1 MAETADKPMPPAL
14 RVVRVAFACLL
25 VLALAF
31 SITMAAWGEL
41 RDAMFVRFLDTRY
54 AKSLVIRAPAGAKVW
69 LGDKYLGEAQY
80 PIIVDSEPEAVID
93 GLTVKEARVYAEE
106 KTLLQNA
113 VVTQPGDAVAPLVAR
128 LAKGRTLVSAGRE
141 RLAGGNE
148 FVALVMREGEHDD
161 AALLC
166 ALVVPQRDGPSITLA
181 FLLRIEHENVRMLE
195 GCDLRART
203 TQLAANADNFWTT
216 RTEYEGLPA
225 KVEGQLRTSWL
236 FWPKLADK
244 QAQAAA
250 IKDPKWVGLST
261 K

>member
-1 MAETADKPMPPAL
+1 MAEAADKPLSPAM

-25 VLALAF
+25 VLSLLF
-31 SITMAAWGEL
+31 CITMAAWGEL

-69 LGDKYLGEAQY
+69 LGEKYLGEAQY

-106 KTLLQNA
+106 KTLLQQA
-113 VVTQPGDAVAPLVAR
+113 VVAQPGDAIGPLLAR
-128 LAKGRTLVSAGRE
+128 LAKGRTVVSAGRE

-148 FVALVMREGEHDD
+148 FVPLVMREGEHDD

-181 FLLRIEHENVRMLE
+181 FLLRLELEGVRLIE
-195 GCDLRART
+195 GCDLKSRT
-203 TQLAANADNFWTT
+203 TQLAPNPDNFWAT
-216 RTEYEGLPA
+216 RTEYEGLPE
-225 KVEGQLRTSWL
+225 KVHGQLRTSWL
-236 FWPKLADK
+236 FWPKLAAKD
-244 QAQAAA
+244 AQAAV
-250 IKDPKWVGLST
+250 IKDPKWVGLPS